1 MEFCRK
7 HTLTSSVTQHQHYLL
22 QGIMNFFMDHG
33 KVALVAFE
41 NVATQEEFERTLAHQ
56 APTQLG
62 CEIIPLHAGEN
73 EDVLQTFNALLAR
86 ISLQQA
92 TQATDVAHANYLL
105 WVSENEHFTPELFQ
119 LLKKIILQFS
129 GLQLK
134 LYISVTSDRWNEH
147 LFDIAGR
154 KIAYWF
160 IPASSPAPEL
170 SAPPSAATLPATPG
184 IRSRSLHLWVSSIAV
199 LVLLAAAAY
208 GLRDKAEFFGSA
220 PSASANTQDKDTRSE
235 AQAEAK
241 ASDAQRLS
249 PLAEV
254 VSSSAFNSAAPA
266 ATTAA
271 TLEAWPAS
279 VRSAALIASSATAP
293 SNAAPSAAPS
303 AAGVSVPVSAAPP
316 ATQALGINTQ
326 ADCPAGTENLPTA
339 RPTSYIKDTN
349 YIYIKSPQSRKI
361 CVAAAGSAYK
371 LVNLSANKGTTVYG
385 NSPWRVYSPEL
396 RRVELYFQGA
406 RVVLAP
412 SVTDHVQVVPR

>member
-1 MEFCRK
+1 
-7 HTLTSSVTQHQHYLL
+7 
-22 QGIMNFFMDHG
+22 MNFFMDHG

-56 APTQLG
+56 APAYLG

-105 WVSENEHFTPELFQ
+105 WVSENEHFTPELLQ
-119 LLKKIILQFS
+119 LLKKIILQLS

-134 LYISVTSDRWNEH
+134 LYISVTSDRWNQH

-184 IRSRSLHLWVSSIAV
+184 VPSRRRHLWVSSIGV
-199 LVLLAAAAY
+199 LLLLAAASY

-220 PSASANTQDKDTRSE
+220 PSTSVNTQDKDTRSE

-241 ASDAQRLS
+241 ASDAQRAPPLS
-249 PLAEV
+249 EAA
-254 VSSSAFNSAAPA
+254 SSSANISAAPA

-279 VRSAALIASSATAP
+279 VRSAALVASSATAP
-293 SNAAPSAAPS
+293 SNAAPSAATSAAPS

-326 ADCPAGTENLPTA
+326 ADCPTGTENLPTA